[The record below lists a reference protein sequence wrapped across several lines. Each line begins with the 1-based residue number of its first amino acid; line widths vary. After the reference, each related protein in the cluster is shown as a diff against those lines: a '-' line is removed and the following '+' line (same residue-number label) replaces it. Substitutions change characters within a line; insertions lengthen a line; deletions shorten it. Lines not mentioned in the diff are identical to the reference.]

1 MPLTQQEIDQF
12 LRSPNIAI
20 MATVRPDG
28 QPHAVPTWY
37 DYQNG
42 EIVLHMGLR
51 SRRYRNLRRN
61 DRVTLCMDTRT
72 PPYKAVV
79 IQGRAVTEVGTDD
92 DCSRRMALA
101 YLGKEVGTRYAD
113 AIRGSRMV
121 IARVKP
127 EKVISWDYGRGDNP

>member
-1 MPLTQQEIDQF
+1 MPLTQQEIEQF

-79 IQGRAVTEVGTDD
+79 IQGRAVIEVGTDD

-127 EKVISWDYGRGDNP
+127 ERVISWDYGRGDNP

>member
-1 MPLTQQEIDQF
+1 MPLTQQEIEQF

-51 SRRYRNLRRN
+51 SRRYRNLARN
-61 DRVTLCMDTRT
+61 DRVTLCIDTRT

-79 IQGRAVTEVGTDD
+79 IQGRAVIEVGTDD

-113 AIRGSRMV
+113 GIRGSRMV